1 MQARDIPNLITAL
14 RFLMVPPT
22 LLLLLDERYSLALL
36 IFAIAGISDG
46 VDGFLAKHYGWTSRL
61 GAIMD
66 PLADKLLLGSTFIVL
81 AWLGDLP
88 IWLVA
93 PIILRD
99 TVIVSGGLAYHFLIG
114 HYEMAP
120 SIISKLTTFSQIM
133 LVVIVLAVYGDL
145 ISVAQP
151 VLDGLEIAV
160 LVLTLA
166 SGASYVWSWGKKALQ
181 SV

>member
-1 MQARDIPNLITAL
+1 MQAKDIPNLITAL

-46 VDGFLAKHYGWTSRL
+46 VDGFLAKRYGWTSRL

-88 IWLVA
+88 VWLVA
-93 PIILRD
+93 AIIVRD
-99 TVIVSGGLAYHFLIG
+99 LVIVSGGLAYHFLIG

-120 SIISKLTTFSQIM
+120 SLISKLTTFSQIM
-133 LVVIVLAVYGDL
+133 LVVIVLAVYGGL
-145 ISVAQP
+145 LSISP
-151 VLDGLEIAV
+151 VVLGGLEIAV
-160 LVLTLA
+160 LALTLT
-166 SGASYVWSWGKKALQ
+166 SGASYVWSWGKRALQ
-181 SV
+181 SA

>member
-1 MQARDIPNLITAL
+1 MQARHIPNLITAL

-88 IWLVA
+88 VWLVA
-93 PIILRD
+93 AIIIRD
-99 TVIVSGGLAYHFLIG
+99 TVIVAGGLAYHFLIG

-120 SIISKLTTFSQIM
+120 SLISKLTTFSQIM
-133 LVVIVLAVYGDL
+133 LVIIVLAVYGDL
-145 ISVAQP
+145 FFISQQ
-151 VLDGLEIAV
+151 VLDGLEVAV
-160 LVLTLA
+160 LILTLS
-166 SGASYVWSWGKKALQ
+166 SGASYVWSWGKRALR
-181 SV
+181 SA

>member
-22 LLLLLDERYSLALL
+22 LLLLLDEKYSLALL

-46 VDGFLAKHYGWTSRL
+46 IDGFLAKHYGWTSRL

-88 IWLVA
+88 VWLVA
-93 PIILRD
+93 TIIIRD
-99 TVIVSGGLAYHFLIG
+99 AVIVSGGLAYHFLIG
-114 HYEMAP
+114 RYEMAP
-120 SIISKLTTFSQIM
+120 SLISKLTTFGQIM
-133 LVVIVLAVYGDL
+133 LVVTVLAAHGQL
-145 ISVAQP
+145 ISLSRP
-151 VLDGLEIAV
+151 LLDGLEIAV
-160 LVLTLA
+160 LILTLG
-166 SGASYVWSWGKKALQ
+166 SGVTYVWNWGKKALQ
-181 SV
+181 SL